1 MSIILKIKSYFS
13 LLCILYILLVITL
26 LTNIATSNENND
38 TNIIIDADK
47 ILISNDGNEINAS
60 GNIKIE
66 TKEFY
71 STSSN
76 SIYNKNSDR
85 ITSSGNIAIKDKLNN
100 HYYFDHFSTD
110 KNFGGPAKSRNIG
123 IQNSTG
129 EWISFLD
136 ADDFWFQ
143 NRLYYFDKFIKNN
156 PESDVFCSNE
166 IKYNI
171 DTGKKNKIFHGPF
184 SENFFNNLLIN
195 GNNLSPSAT
204 IVRRDFLR
212 KNKILFDENL
222 ELIGVEDYDFWLN
235 LARNNANFYFINK
248 ILNIYQ
254 IHKENISNNGQKHME
269 NTINAINKNFEFLQI
284 KNKKKLYSYRIFMIR
299 FSFLINELRKKE
311 NFFKNLIKTI
321 FCVLSKPIFTIQFII
336 KKII

>member
-1 MSIILKIKSYFS
+1 MEKSFFSIIITTFNSANYISKAINSITKQNYSNYEVILVDDCSTDGTLNFIEKNYKKKIK
-13 LLCILYILLVITL
+13 I
-26 LTNIATSNENND
+26 
-38 TNIIIDADK
+38 
-47 ILISNDGNEINAS
+47 
-60 GNIKIE
+60 
-66 TKEFY
+66 
-71 STSSN
+71 
-76 SIYNKNSDR
+76 
-85 ITSSGNIAIKDKLNN
+85 
-100 HYYFDHFSTD
+100 FSTD

-143 NRLYYFDKFIKNN
+143 NRLYHFDQFIKNN

-184 SENFFNNLLIN
+184 SDNFFNNLLIN

-204 IVRRDFLR
+204 MVKRDFIR
-212 KNKILFDENL
+212 KNKILFDENP

-235 LARNNANFYFINK
+235 LAKNKANFYFINK

-284 KNKKKLYSYRIFMIR
+284 KNKKKIYSYRIFMIR
-299 FSFLINELRKKE
+299 FSFLINELRKKK
-311 NFFKNLIKTI
+311 NFFKNLFKTI
-321 FCVLSKPIFTIQFII
+321 FCVLSKPIFTIQFVI
-336 KKII
+336 KKIL